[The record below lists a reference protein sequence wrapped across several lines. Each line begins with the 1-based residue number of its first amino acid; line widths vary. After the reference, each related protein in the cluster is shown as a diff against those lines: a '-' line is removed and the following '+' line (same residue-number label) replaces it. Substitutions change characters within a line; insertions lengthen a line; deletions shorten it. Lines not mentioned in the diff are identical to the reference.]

1 MTLPR
6 SVSVF
11 GHTFAVILEDD
22 PLTAESDGYCDHE
35 KQAIHISPGLCDE
48 ARRETLFH
56 EMLEAANELLKMG
69 LTHEQITVLA
79 NFVFQSFVE
88 RDES

>member
-48 ARRETLFH
+48 GRRETLAH
-56 EMLEAANELLKMG
+56 EMTEAANVLLNMG
-69 LTHEQITVLA
+69 LSHEQITLLG
-79 NFVFQSFVE
+79 NFCFASFE
-88 RDES
+88 LK